1 MGAALLTHAVRALA
15 AAILF
20 AVPPAVLAQGP
31 RAVTRD
37 VASYGPITACIG
49 GYGVRVNEGEAARHV
64 IMDPGAAEQ
73 LILIT
78 NSAHRTTLRTGPV
91 VAEGRTFGTS
101 EVRMAGAVSAVRYDF
116 EAWEGY
122 RAGIPGEAVFSTE
135 PAHREYQLPGMD
147 GHPPLTIVSDIFSA
161 RDPKA
166 DAPVLS
172 RIVPRASADCAT
184 LDPPAAPGAV
194 PSAALMT
201 PLEVEGPVTFCSG
214 QLGIALRAG
223 ERVRIFWP
231 SDDRIAP
238 MWLFQDGEMI
248 MQLGGGPPISRPVAN
263 GRLLDAGFTQSRYSD
278 GSGSGW
284 ISKSNKYAFG
294 DGSPITIY
302 ISHHGASPDRVD
314 AMMDRLAFF
323 RAGRGCDVQ
332 AMAAP

>member
-1 MGAALLTHAVRALA
+1 MGAALLTLVVKALT
-15 AAILF
+15 AAILL
-20 AVPPAVLAQGP
+20 AAPPAVLAQGP

-49 GYGVRVNEGEAARHV
+49 GYGVRVNEGEAARHM

-78 NSAHRTTLRTGPV
+78 NSARSATLRTGPV
-91 VAEGRTFGTS
+91 AAGGRTFGTS
-101 EVRMAGAVSAVRYDF
+101 EVRLAGGVSAVRYDF

-122 RAGIPGEAVFSTE
+122 RAGIPGEIVYSAE

-147 GHPPLTIVSDIFSA
+147 GHPPVTIVSDIFSA
-161 RDPKA
+161 RDAKG

-172 RIVPRASADCAT
+172 RIIPRASAECAT

-201 PLEVEGPVTFCSG
+201 PLKVEGPATFCSG
-214 QLGIALRAG
+214 QLGLTLRPG

-231 SDDRIAP
+231 TDDRIAP
-238 MWLFQDGEMI
+238 MWLFQEGEI
-248 MQLGGGPPISRPVAN
+248 TMQLGGGPPISRPVAD
-263 GRLLDAGFTQSRYSD
+263 GRFLDAGFTQSRYSD
-278 GSGSGW
+278 GSGSAW
-284 ISKSNKYAFG
+284 ISKSKKYAFG

-302 ISHHGASPDRVD
+302 ISHRGASPDRVD
-314 AMMDRLAFF
+314 AVMDRLTFF

-332 AMAAP
+332 AMPAP